1 MWQEEKVSD
10 NFLAF
15 NFFLERTVV
24 CLASKTDI
32 LKPCKNENQKVD
44 LFYDL
49 SGSFRPWGLEKVE
62 FITLG

>member
-1 MWQEEKVSD
+1 MPQ
-10 NFLAF
+10 NFKAIP
-15 NFFLERTVV
+15 VV

-49 SGSFRPWGLEKVE
+49 PGSFRPWGLEKVE